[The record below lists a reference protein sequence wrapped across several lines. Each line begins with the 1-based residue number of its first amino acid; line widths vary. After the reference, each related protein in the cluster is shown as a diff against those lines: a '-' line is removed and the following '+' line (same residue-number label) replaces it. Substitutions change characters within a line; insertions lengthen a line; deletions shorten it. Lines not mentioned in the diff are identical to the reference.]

1 MNCWYGMCTN
11 AFVWKLHF
19 LCSCIRIKYNIRSEQ
34 YKKKKKKVDE
44 MALSKVE
51 QLNFQVRRMSALQK
65 GKFEVKAIF

>member
-1 MNCWYGMCTN
+1 MLLCENFTF
-11 AFVWKLHF
+11 FVVVY
-19 LCSCIRIKYNIRSEQ
+19 RYNIILDLNSEQ
-34 YKKKKKKVDE
+34 YKKKKKVDE